1 MISIQSARIWLAAG
15 DRRRKPGR
23 VTRAI
28 SPPIAR
34 GPKARGESGS
44 LSRDAAGG
52 ILRVVSS
59 AIPSST
65 MPSRP
70 SIAQLLAWYARH
82 RRSLPW
88 RAKPG
93 EDADPYRVWLS
104 EIMLQQTTVTAVI
117 PYYERFLSLFP
128 TVAALAA
135 SEDGAVMAA
144 WAGLGYYARAR
155 NLLACARA
163 VVALGG
169 FPQSIEGLRALPG
182 IGDYTAA
189 AVGAIA
195 FGLPVIPIDGN
206 VERVVS
212 RLFAIETPLPAAKQ
226 AIRAAAVLMAKDAAA
241 RAEPS
246 DTAQALFDLGAT
258 LCTPAAPACTLCP
271 WAANCEARCLGI
283 APSLPRKAP
292 KAERPRRHGAH
303 FRLSDAAGR
312 VLLRRRPPRGLL
324 GGMIEIPG
332 TAWRTEPW
340 ARPEA
345 LAEAPAQAAWV
356 KWGTVRHVF
365 THFELWLDV
374 YGASLPAIP
383 PQAIGDGFLCP
394 AADLSAQALPSLM
407 AKCLA
412 LGLNTAEPAHP
423 VPSHRL
429 V

>member
-1 MISIQSARIWLAAG
+1 
-15 DRRRKPGR
+15 
-23 VTRAI
+23 
-28 SPPIAR
+28 
-34 GPKARGESGS
+34 
-44 LSRDAAGG
+44 
-52 ILRVVSS
+52 
-59 AIPSST
+59 

-70 SIAQLLAWYARH
+70 SIARLLAWYARH

-88 RAKPG
+88 RAEPG
-93 EDADPYRVWLS
+93 EAADPYRVWLS

-128 TVAALAA
+128 TVQSLAA
-135 SEDGAVMAA
+135 AEDGAVMAA

-163 VVALGG
+163 VVALGE
-169 FPQSIEGLRALPG
+169 FPANVAGLRALPG

-195 FGLPVIPIDGN
+195 FGLPVIPVDGN

-212 RLFAIETPLPAAKQ
+212 RLFAIETPLPQSKP
-226 AIRAAAVLMAKDAAA
+226 AIRAAAAHLAEDAAA
-241 RAEPS
+241 QAAPS

-258 LCTPAAPACTLCP
+258 LCSPTSPACALCP
-271 WAANCEARCLGI
+271 WAEVCEAKRLGI
-283 APSLPRKAP
+283 AATLPRRAP

-303 FRLSDAAGR
+303 FRLSDGAGQ

-332 TAWRTEPW
+332 TVWRAEPW
-340 ARPEA
+340 TRAEA
-345 LAEAPAQAAWV
+345 LAEAPAPGSWV

-374 YGASLPAIP
+374 YGASLPVIP
-383 PQAIGDGFLCP
+383 PEAVGLGFLCREE
-394 AADLSAQALPSLM
+394 DLSAQALPSLM

-412 LGLNTAEPAHP
+412 LGQNTAKPAD
-423 VPSHRL
+423 RL